1 MDDAVVLPMPAA
13 PEAIELRHLRAFV
26 TVAEELNFS
35 RAAARLYITQP
46 ALSRQIR
53 TLERLIG
60 CDLLRRSTHR
70 VELTLAG
77 EALLA
82 RSRQV
87 IADIDDAIATTRSV
101 GGEHAERL
109 TRLWE
114 LFVDVTSTGGDLP
127 QIRTAVEQLHGQFQP
142 PAEVE
147 LRAWNAGGVPSL
159 LSTPPGAQGAAIL
172 FLHGGGYIAG
182 SAYGYRHLTGAL
194 ALMARR
200 PVLVPE
206 YRLAPEH
213 PFPAALEDAIRAYLS
228 MLDDGTPPDAV
239 SLAGDSSGGGLVLS
253 LLLALRERRQPMP
266 GRVLLMCPWID
277 LTSATQ
283 RQPLDAPIVFSP
295 QDAARFAGIYLA
307 GHPIDDPL
315 LTPLHTDLSGLP
327 PILVQAATGDSVL
340 DEAQLLVEH
349 GRAAGVDVNIEL
361 YPVPTHDFHI
371 FWSFLPEAIDALERG
386 GRFLTAASEVRTRS
400 GSA

>member
-1 MDDAVVLPMPAA
+1 
-13 PEAIELRHLRAFV
+13 
-26 TVAEELNFS
+26 
-35 RAAARLYITQP
+35 
-46 ALSRQIR
+46 
-53 TLERLIG
+53 
-60 CDLLRRSTHR
+60 
-70 VELTLAG
+70 
-77 EALLA
+77 
-82 RSRQV
+82 V
-87 IADIDDAIATTRSV
+87 IADVDDAIAATRSV

-109 TRLWE
+109 SRMWE

-127 QIRTAVEQLHGQFQP
+127 QIRAAVEQLHGKFQP
-142 PAEVE
+142 PTEVE

-159 LSTPPGAQGAAIL
+159 LSTPPAAAGPPIL

-182 SAYGYRHLTGAL
+182 SAYGYRHLAGAL
-194 ALMARR
+194 ALIARR

-228 MLDDGTPPDAV
+228 ILDDGNPPDAV
-239 SLAGDSSGGGLVLS
+239 CLAGDSSGGGLVLS

-266 GRVLLMCPWID
+266 GRALLMCPWID

-283 RQPLDAPIVFSP
+283 RQPVDAPIVFSP
-295 QDAARFAGIYLA
+295 EDAARFAGIYLG
-307 GHPIDDPL
+307 GHPADDPL
-315 LTPLHTDLSGLP
+315 LTPLHTDLAGLP

-349 GRAAGVDVNIEL
+349 GRSAGVEIAIEL

-371 FWSFLPEAIDALERG
+371 FWSFLPEATDALERA
-386 GRFLTAASEVRTRS
+386 GRFLTAAPAPAVRTRAD
-400 GSA
+400 SA